1 MDDARE
7 TFVVMNCGCHAGLGC
22 ANPVLYVCTGR
33 PAAVLAA
40 DRIGQFRPED
50 DRLIAGFLDGQGSSV
65 AAYTVAER
73 TWGPCYSLIT
83 LARLA

>member
-7 TFVVMNCGCHAGLGC
+7 TFVVMNCGCHTGLAC
-22 ANPVLYVCTGR
+22 ESLVLYVCTGR

-50 DRLIAGFLDGQGSSV
+50 GRVIAGFLDGQCSSAV
-65 AAYTVAER
+65 AYTAEER
-73 TWGPCYSLIT
+73 VGGPCYSFIT